1 MFRILWNSAR
11 VSEFYQKGPR
21 PQFFYREVDMN
32 KLAGILCILL
42 LIGALAI
49 GGQIACKGKGSVSS
63 GYDWVTI
70 DKNYN
75 PQNTIEEFLRDDAAA
90 KGYLP
95 VYIKNYGKNKKIL
108 RQFKGQRFAQ
118 PNNDTV
124 LKMMFNGMEDWMIV
138 DLKYKNEKEQEVK
151 RTLLYIN
158 VRGKWMLG
166 DSGSLLE

>member
-1 MFRILWNSAR
+1 M
-11 VSEFYQKGPR
+11 K
-21 PQFFYREVDMN
+21 
-32 KLAGILCILL
+32 KLARILCISLL
-42 LIGALAI
+42 LSALAI
-49 GGQIACKGKGSVSS
+49 GGPFACKGKGSVSS
-63 GYDWVTI
+63 GYDWITI
-70 DKNYN
+70 DKSYN

-108 RQFKGQRFAQ
+108 RQFKGQRFART
-118 PNNDTV
+118 NNEAV
-124 LKMMFNGMEDWMIV
+124 LEMQFKGMENWMII

-166 DSGSLLE
+166 DSGTLLE

>member
-1 MFRILWNSAR
+1 MKKFCKIFCL
-11 VSEFYQKGPR
+11 F
-21 PQFFYREVDMN
+21 
-32 KLAGILCILL
+32 LL
-42 LIGALAI
+42 FSALAI
-49 GGQIACKGKGSVSS
+49 IGSLTACKGKGSVSS

-75 PQNTIEEFLRDDAAA
+75 PQNTIEEFLRDDAVA

-118 PNNDTV
+118 TNNETV
-124 LKMMFNGMEDWMIV
+124 LEMQFKGMEDWMII
-138 DLKYKNEKEQEVK
+138 DLKYKNEKGQEVK

-166 DSGSLLE
+166 DSGTLLE

>member
-1 MFRILWNSAR
+1 
-11 VSEFYQKGPR
+11 
-21 PQFFYREVDMN
+21 MN
-32 KLAGILCILL
+32 KLTRILCIFLL
-42 LIGALAI
+42 YGAFAI

-63 GYDWVTI
+63 GYNWVTV

-118 PNNDTV
+118 PNNETV
-124 LKMMFNGMEDWMIV
+124 LKMVFNGMEDWMIV
-138 DLKYKNEKEQEVK
+138 DLKYKNEKEQEIK

-166 DSGSLLE
+166 DAGTLLE

>member
-1 MFRILWNSAR
+1 MKKFIKILN
-11 VSEFYQKGPR
+11 
-21 PQFFYREVDMN
+21 
-32 KLAGILCILL
+32 ILL
-42 LIGALAI
+42 IIGSVAIGALAI
-49 GGQIACKGKGSVSS
+49 IGLTACKGKGSVSS

-108 RQFKGQRFAQ
+108 RQFKGKRFAQ
-118 PNNDTV
+118 TNNETV
-124 LKMMFNGMEDWMIV
+124 LEMQFKGMEDWMII

-166 DSGSLLE
+166 DSGTLLE

>member
-1 MFRILWNSAR
+1 MKKFIKILN
-11 VSEFYQKGPR
+11 
-21 PQFFYREVDMN
+21 
-32 KLAGILCILL
+32 ILL
-42 LIGALAI
+42 IIGAIAIGGLTI

-70 DKNYN
+70 DKSYN

-90 KGYLP
+90 KGYFP

-108 RQFKGQRFAQ
+108 RQFKGKRFAQ
-118 PNNDTV
+118 TNNETV
-124 LKMMFNGMEDWMIV
+124 LEMQFKGMEDWMII

-166 DSGSLLE
+166 DSGTLLE